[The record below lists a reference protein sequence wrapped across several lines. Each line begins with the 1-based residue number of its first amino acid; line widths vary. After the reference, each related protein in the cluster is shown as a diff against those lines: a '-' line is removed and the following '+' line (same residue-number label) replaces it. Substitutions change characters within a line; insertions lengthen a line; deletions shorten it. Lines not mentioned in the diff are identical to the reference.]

1 MEETGSS
8 LPFLFTSPRLLV
20 RTRLILKEGS
30 LNLKRQ
36 EGREAPENFSLV
48 HGTLSGVVRV
58 KGKKGVGC

>member
-48 HGTLSGVVRV
+48 HGTLVLVRV